1 MSVSD
6 LNGNNPVAFTES
18 MVLKQVIL
26 VPVEFDVDATPY
38 CDHSMNVGW
47 CLSDAVGGESDRHS
61 HRGRI
66 YRRAAEDE
74 DWSSFEDDVIF
85 VFVPEVE
92 LPKFDRQIG
101 YTEE

>member
-1 MSVSD
+1 MTE
-6 LNGNNPVAFTES
+6 LNGSKPES
-18 MVLKQVIL
+18 GGMKLVQVIL
-26 VPVEFDVDATPY
+26 VPVEFDIDVVEEELCA
-38 CDHSMNVGW
+38 HEIKVGW
-47 CLSDAVGGESDRHS
+47 CLSDGVGGESDRHS

-66 YRRAAEDE
+66 YRRAGEDE

-85 VFVPEVE
+85 VYVPESE